1 LRVLVVVLE
10 TVERVSVFV
19 SFQLCAVVLFLL
31 FLLAKKGFSPF
42 RSFSNV
48 FWSSFSQVFCR
59 VVGRTARLTPTTGL
73 DTVWKASHEGSQPIT
88 PHARLMDQH
97 FTQKTTKKNTKK
109 NIQKIAFF
117 PYVD

>member
-1 LRVLVVVLE
+1 LCRSNLR
-10 TVERVSVFV
+10 RRPFS
-19 SFQLCAVVLFLL
+19 S
-31 FLLAKKGFSPF
+31 FSP
-42 RSFSNV
+42 RQKGVLAFSIV
-48 FWSSFSQVFCR
+48 FKRFLEFVSQVFCR
-59 VVGRTARLTPTTGL
+59 VAGKTARLTPTTGL